1 MPDLATALAD
11 LRSAS
16 AAVAGADFA
25 LGSHSDDAL
34 ADFQRQ
40 LAESRRHL
48 EVSEARV
55 AAELAHRSRP
65 ELGYDGLA
73 QRLGARSPEKLVQQL
88 SGHSELT
95 ARRLVRVGV
104 LVAERAAP
112 DPAAGARAPWLA
124 SAIDA
129 VTQGAISLEAADAIR
144 SGLGEPSMHVTT
156 DALADAA
163 RRLTAEAGSLA
174 VERLAARAREV
185 RDELDAAG
193 VAEREAERRSRR
205 YLHLIPQSD
214 GMTRL
219 IGLLDPESAAVVR
232 AAVDAVTSPRRGG
245 PRFVEQEDLAR
256 AARIID
262 DERSTEQIA
271 LDALVEMVDISTR
284 AEGSDGLFG
293 RHRPAVKVLVAQ
305 RDLQRRAGPAFI
317 EGQTA
322 SISVE
327 SAQRHMCNAGSVPL
341 LFDDDGRSL
350 NLGRTQRLFSSRQR
364 DALAARDGG
373 CIAPDCDRP
382 PSWTEAHHIT
392 EFSRGGRT
400 DVVDGVLLCRHH
412 HLWIHNNGWH
422 IDRRGAEYWLTP
434 PVTLR
439 GREPVL
445 LRSKSA
451 PLRRLDSTT
460 ARD

>member
-1 MPDLATALAD
+1 M
-11 LRSAS
+11 
-16 AAVAGADFA
+16 
-25 LGSHSDDAL
+25 
-34 ADFQRQ
+34 QR
-40 LAESRRHL
+40 
-48 EVSEARV
+48 
-55 AAELAHRSRP
+55 
-65 ELGYDGLA
+65 
-73 QRLGARSPEKLVQQL
+73 L

-112 DPAAGARAPWLA
+112 DLEAGARAPWLA

-144 SGLGEPSMHVTT
+144 SGLGEPSTHVTT
-156 DALADAA
+156 DALAGAA
-163 RRLTAEAGSLA
+163 RRLTAEASSLA

-205 YLHLIPQSD
+205 YLRLIPQSD

-245 PRFVEQEDLAR
+245 PRFVEKDDLAR
-256 AARIID
+256 AARIMD

-327 SAQRHMCNAGSVPL
+327 SASATCATPASCRC
-341 LFDDDGRSL
+341 
-350 NLGRTQRLFSSRQR
+350 SSTMT
-364 DALAARDGG
+364 A
-373 CIAPDCDRP
+373 
-382 PSWTEAHHIT
+382 EA
-392 EFSRGGRT
+392 
-400 DVVDGVLLCRHH
+400 
-412 HLWIHNNGWH
+412 
-422 IDRRGAEYWLTP
+422 
-434 PVTLR
+434 
-439 GREPVL
+439 
-445 LRSKSA
+445 
-451 PLRRLDSTT
+451 
-460 ARD
+460 